1 MKYVFNEVHIFAAR
15 RGKCAACGKLCQRRR
30 KFWQTL
36 NPFNR
41 NADGFPKDRD
51 DIMSELTQQAK
62 AWENEPLYHA
72 GCEQ

>member
-1 MKYVFNEVHIFAAR
+1 MRIAFNEVHIFATR
-15 RGKCAACGKLCQRRR
+15 RGKCAVCGKSCQRRR

-51 DIMSELTQQAK
+51 EIMQELRQQAK
-62 AWENEPLYHA
+62 DWQEEPLYHA
-72 GCEQ
+72 NCED